1 MFIKWVGHEI
11 LVPHLHIPSA
21 EPGFARSW
29 TACALKLSLLTT
41 AWKFS
46 SPLLAKV
53 RSDLFGKQT
62 TRWSGWHP
70 FTKTKPPAC
79 VLIQV
84 EATRSPDQGELQS
97 TSGQI
102 QAVRKQPFAPEHGQ
116 MLNWDCRVPPTG
128 HSRNGFSLEAVGS
141 RCDHSSFFQ
150 PEERLPGCPSGEGWP
165 LTGLP
170 DKLAAEHTKSH
181 PMSWLV
187 FVVVSYWPMS
197 EGSCPK

>member
-53 RSDLFGKQT
+53 RSNLFGKQT

-84 EATRSPDQGELQS
+84 EATRSPDQGELQRY
-97 TSGQI
+97 QR
-102 QAVRKQPFAPEHGQ
+102 A
-116 MLNWDCRVPPTG
+116 D
-128 HSRNGFSLEAVGS
+128 
-141 RCDHSSFFQ
+141 
-150 PEERLPGCPSGEGWP
+150 PGCEEAALCPRTWTDAQLRLQSSTHRAQQKWFYLRSCWEQVWSFILFPARGEASGVPQWRGM
-165 LTGLP
+165 
-170 DKLAAEHTKSH
+170 ASH
-181 PMSWLV
+181 RPAW
-187 FVVVSYWPMS
+187 
-197 EGSCPK
+197 